1 MKKASTFLLIAIT
14 IVSCNRPDFSNP
26 EDVIKHYRELSVK
39 NRHGE
44 LYEDYLSSKSKEL
57 ATKDEFIKNRQRAD
71 SIQIKIKNI
80 EQKIIAYPT
89 DINKPTYRRFNVL
102 STTLSEKDT
111 IKTNLYYT
119 LINENGNWKIIWTN
133 TLRSFANKKFSQGN
147 YAEARATLEKIIEID
162 PFKGGAYG
170 KLAWTYSRDKSLSDK
185 ERENGIMKNAKYA
198 LTLEENNPDHYNTM
212 STYFGTI
219 KNPDLAIQYLE
230 RGIQYCLDNKEKA
243 TFYSNISLN
252 YSTLKNY
259 AKAEE
264 AIKKAIEID
273 SNHTFA
279 WLRYGLIMQYQHKND
294 AAMAYFEKAISLPE
308 MDNTLQHRLYYCYA
322 DCCYN
327 SGKCNIAKEYIMK
340 ALDLNPS
347 DKDCQSLYARLK
359 YCRERS
365 VIND

>member
-1 MKKASTFLLIAIT
+1 MKKASTFLLIAIA
-14 IVSCNRPDFSNP
+14 IVSCNGQGFSNP
-26 EDVIKHYRELSVK
+26 EDVIKRYRELSFK
-39 NRHGE
+39 NREGE

-57 ATKDEFIKNRQRAD
+57 ATKDEFIKDRQTED
-71 SIQIKIKNI
+71 NIQNI

-102 STTLSEKDT
+102 STTLFEKDIT
-111 IKTNLYYT
+111 KENYYYT

-133 TLRSFANKKFSQGN
+133 TLRSFAEKKSSQGN

-162 PFKGGAYG
+162 PFNGTAYG
-170 KLAWTYSRDKSLSDK
+170 KLAWTYRRDKSLSDK

-198 LTLEENNPDHYNTM
+198 LTLEENNPWHYNTM
-212 STYFGTI
+212 ATYFDAI
-219 KNPDLAIQYLE
+219 NNPDLAIQYLE
-230 RGIQYCLDNKEKA
+230 RAMQYCLDRKKKA
-243 TFYSNISLN
+243 AFYSNISLN

-264 AIKKAIEID
+264 SIKKAIEID
-273 SNHTFA
+273 ANYTFA
-279 WLRYGLIMQYQHKND
+279 WYRYGLIMLSQHKND

-308 MDNTLQHRLYYCYA
+308 MENSLQQGLYYYYA

-327 SGKCNIAKEYIMK
+327 SGKCNTAKEYIMK

-347 DKDCQSLYARLK
+347 DYLYQSLYARLK
-359 YCRERS
+359 YCSEQS